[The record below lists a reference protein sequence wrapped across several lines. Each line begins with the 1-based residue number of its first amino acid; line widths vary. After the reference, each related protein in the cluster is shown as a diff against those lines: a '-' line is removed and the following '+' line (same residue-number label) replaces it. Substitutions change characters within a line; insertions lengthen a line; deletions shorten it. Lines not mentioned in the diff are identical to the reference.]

1 MGIAKGGGG
10 PRLSDSVT
18 VKPYV
23 KRQRRHA
30 ADAEAICEAVQR
42 TSMQF
47 VPIKMP
53 EQQAGLVLHRTRH
66 LFVRQLTAVINSIR
80 AHLAEFGVVA
90 PVGRNGVDE
99 LVAVIN
105 DRMDDRIPDLV
116 RTCLTALFVF
126 RRLEPLGNGAMHGFA
141 IDAELASNGGNRQAL
156 PMKIQNHHEFPEFY
170 HRDAPSSQRKSIGD
184 LVAAGPAR
192 AHSGRLGIMKTG
204 GFSNAMFGEN

>member
-1 MGIAKGGGG
+1 M
-10 PRLSDSVT
+10 R
-18 VKPYV
+18 
-23 KRQRRHA
+23 
-30 ADAEAICEAVQR
+30 
-42 TSMQF
+42 F

-66 LFVRQLTAVINSIR
+66 LFVRQLTAVINSTR

-105 DRMDDRIPDLV
+105 DGMDDRIPDLV
-116 RTCLTALFVF
+116 RTSLTAPFVF
-126 RRLEPLGNGAMHGFA
+126 RLLEPLGNGATHGFL

-156 PMKIQNHHEFPEFY
+156 PIKIITSSPSLIT
-170 HRDAPSSQRKSIGD
+170 APLPPPKGKSIGD

-204 GFSNAMFGEN
+204 EFSNAMFGEN